1 MSAFREFEAESG
13 PSASSLAKAASAP
26 GKLFARSFGKR
37 LYAGNT
43 FNGFAK
49 DHGMSH
55 LKALKL
61 TSAVPVRA
69 AVDPVQ
75 RSREKMIAA
84 LAEQKQMA
92 EAKIAGQAFTP
103 THVVRKKNA
112 EGVRVEVEAPKR
124 VRQGWFTDGNGKVFF
139 ALRYAGKTIEF
150 AKDKNAVEIG
160 ELSTLP
166 KVIDT
171 LIEAVRA
178 GELDAQLTAAAVER
192 GKMLR
197 KSA

>member
-1 MSAFREFEAESG
+1 
-13 PSASSLAKAASAP
+13 
-26 GKLFARSFGKR
+26 
-37 LYAGNT
+37 
-43 FNGFAK
+43 
-49 DHGMSH
+49 MSH

-75 RSREKMIAA
+75 RSREKMISA

-92 EAKIAGQAFTP
+92 EVKISGQAFTP
-103 THVVRKKNA
+103 THVVRRKNA
-112 EGVRVEVEAPKR
+112 EGVRVDVETAKR

-139 ALRYAGKTIEF
+139 ALRYAGKAIEF
-150 AKDKNAVEIG
+150 AKDKNAIEAG
-160 ELSTLP
+160 ELSALP

-178 GELDAQLTAAAVER
+178 GELDVQLTAAAVER
-192 GKMLR
+192 GKLLR

>member
-1 MSAFREFEAESG
+1 
-13 PSASSLAKAASAP
+13 
-26 GKLFARSFGKR
+26 
-37 LYAGNT
+37 
-43 FNGFAK
+43 
-49 DHGMSH
+49 MSH

-69 AVDPVQ
+69 TVDPVQ

-84 LAEQKQMA
+84 LAEQRQMV

-103 THVVRKKNA
+103 THIVRKKNA
-112 EGVRVEVEAPKR
+112 EGIRVEVEAPKR

-139 ALRYAGKTIEF
+139 ALRCAGKTIEF

-160 ELSTLP
+160 ELSALP
-166 KVIDT
+166 KIIDT
-171 LIEAVRA
+171 LVEAVRA
-178 GELDAQLTAAAVER
+178 GELDAQLATAAAER

-197 KSA
+197 KPK